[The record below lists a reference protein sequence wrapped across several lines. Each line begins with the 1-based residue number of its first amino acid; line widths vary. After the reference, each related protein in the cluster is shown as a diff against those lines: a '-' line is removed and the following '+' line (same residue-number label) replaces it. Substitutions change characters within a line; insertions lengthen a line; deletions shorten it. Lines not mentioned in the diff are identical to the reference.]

1 MERFAT
7 FDKVQVGDRFPETPM
22 HFAVTEEQVRGF
34 LEATDCQSDGYA
46 KGTGTAPSM
55 LASVYLVELLKRR
68 NSPPGGIHAKQ
79 SIKFARGLRIGE
91 TLSLQGV
98 VVEKYVRRD
107 RPYVVSDFT
116 ATDADGALVASGKV
130 TSIWG
135 QNT

>member
-7 FDKVQVGDRFPETPM
+7 FDEVQVGDVFPEAPM
-22 HFAVTEEQVRGF
+22 QFDVTEDRVRGF
-34 LEATDCQSDGYA
+34 LKATDCQSDAYA
-46 KGTGTAPSM
+46 KGTGAAPSM
-55 LASVYLVELLKRR
+55 LASVYLVELLKQR

-79 SIKFARGLRIGE
+79 SIKFSRGLRIGD

-107 RPYVVSDFT
+107 RPYVVSNFT
-116 ATDADGALVASGKV
+116 ARDSDDRIVASGKV

-135 QNT
+135 QNP